1 MIAFINC
8 CFVAGVP
15 SSTFACWMRSFPF
28 CLLHVPSVS
37 GWMLFPHQL
46 VEEAGAVS
54 GSGSGLVPSLFLGEL
69 LCSLIPTDS
78 ATETNEQRTQ
88 SPEKNKY
95 LTALFVNTLY
105 L

>member
-1 MIAFINC
+1 
-8 CFVAGVP
+8 
-15 SSTFACWMRSFPF
+15 MRSFPF

-37 GWMLFPHQL
+37 VWMVFPCQL

-54 GSGSGLVPSLFLGEL
+54 GSGSGLVPSLFLGEI
-69 LCSLIPTDS
+69 LCSLIVNDFAVETD
-78 ATETNEQRTQ
+78 EQRTW

-95 LTALFVNTLY
+95 LTSLFVNTLY